1 MRRTAARERA
11 LTGAAVYRGMDQ
23 ATLDRQYSPS
33 SRVPSL
39 TAYLSEYARLSTAAR
54 RDHPVRTGLAYGTH
68 PAELLDYFPSAAP
81 GRPPLLVFV
90 HGGNW
95 QALGRAESAFPAPPL
110 LAAGAAVAVVEY
122 GLAPDVGLD
131 TMAGMV
137 RRAVDWLLRHADRL
151 GFAADRLHL
160 CGTSAGAHLAAM
172 ALLPGSWHGPDVS
185 RRIAG
190 AVLLSGMYDL
200 EPIRL
205 SYVNEALRL
214 DEAGARRNSPL
225 HLLPARLPPVVAA
238 RGGNETEEYVRQH
251 EQMVAA
257 LRPRAAVTEV
267 VAERRD
273 HFSLPYELGAR
284 GTELGDAVL
293 TQMDLGGQTE
303 PRGQTDLG
311 GQMDLGGTTA

>member
-1 MRRTAARERA
+1 MTD
-11 LTGAAVYRGMDQ
+11 TAVYRGMDQ

-39 TAYLSEYARLSTAAR
+39 GAYLREYARRSTAAR
-54 RDHPVRTGLAYGTH
+54 RCHPVRTGLAYGGH
-68 PAELLDYFPSAAP
+68 PAEVLDYFPGRPGP

-95 QALGRAESAFPAPPL
+95 QALGRAESAFPVPPL

-131 TMAGMV
+131 AMAGMV
-137 RRAVDWLLRHADRL
+137 RRAIDWLLHHADRL
-151 GFAADRLHL
+151 GFASDRLHL

-172 ALLPGSWHGPDVS
+172 ALLPGPPQGPDVS
-185 RRIAG
+185 GRIAG

-200 EPIRL
+200 EPVRL

-225 HLLPARLPPVVAA
+225 GLLPPRLPQVVVA

-251 EQMVAA
+251 DRMVAA
-257 LRPRAAVTEV
+257 LRPRAAVCEV

-273 HFSLPYELGAR
+273 HFDLPYDLGVR
-284 GTELGDAVL
+284 GTGLGDAVL
-293 TQMDLGGQTE
+293 AQMELGGAAT
-303 PRGQTDLG
+303 
-311 GQMDLGGTTA
+311 

>member
-1 MRRTAARERA
+1 M
-11 LTGAAVYRGMDQ
+11 TGVVVYRGMNR

-33 SRVPSL
+33 SRVRSL
-39 TAYLSEYARLSTAAR
+39 PAYLDEYRRLSEAAR
-54 RDHPVRTGLAYGTH
+54 RDHPVLTGLAYGPH
-68 PAELLDYFPSAAP
+68 PAETLDYFPGTRTGTGTGTGAGTDTGTATGAGT

-110 LAAGAAVAVVEY
+110 LTAGAAVAVVEY

-137 RRAVDWLLRHADRL
+137 RRSVDWLLQNADRL
-151 GFAADRLHL
+151 GFAPDRLHL

-172 ALLPGSWHGPDVS
+172 ALLPDPLDGPDVS
-185 RRIAG
+185 GRIAG
-190 AVLLSGMYDL
+190 AVLLSGIYDL
-200 EPIRL
+200 EPVRL

-214 DEAGARRNSPL
+214 DEAAALRNSPL
-225 HLLPARLPPVVAA
+225 HLLPARLAEVVVA

-251 EQMVAA
+251 ERMVAA

-267 VAERRD
+267 VADRRN
-273 HFSLPYELGAR
+273 HFDLPYDLGVGSSR
-284 GTELGDAVL
+284 LGSAVL
-293 TQMDLGGQTE
+293 AQMGLGGS
-303 PRGQTDLG
+303 
-311 GQMDLGGTTA
+311 TT

>member
-1 MRRTAARERA
+1 MH
-11 LTGAAVYRGMDQ
+11 GAAVYRGMDQ

-39 TAYLSEYARLSTAAR
+39 KAYLGEYERLSTAAR

-68 PAELLDYFPSAAP
+68 PAALLDYFPGTGP

-95 QALGRAESAFPAPPL
+95 QALGRTESAFFAPPL

-131 TMAGMV
+131 AMAGMV
-137 RRAVDWLLRHADRL
+137 RLAVDWLLRQADPL
-151 GFAADRLHL
+151 GFAPDRLHL

-172 ALLPGSWHGPDVS
+172 ALLPGPPSGPDVS
-185 RRIAG
+185 GRIAG
-190 AVLLSGMYDL
+190 AVLLSGIYDL
-200 EPIRL
+200 EPVRL

-225 HLLPARLPPVVAA
+225 GLLPTRLPQVVAA

-251 EQMVAA
+251 ERMVTA

-267 VAERRD
+267 VAEGRD
-273 HFSLPYELGAR
+273 HFDLPYDLGAT
-284 GTELGDAVL
+284 GTELGEAVL
-293 TQMDLGGQTE
+293 AQMH
-303 PRGQTDLG
+303 
-311 GQMDLGGTTA
+311 LGGTTT

>member
-1 MRRTAARERA
+1 
-11 LTGAAVYRGMDQ
+11 MDQ

-39 TAYLSEYARLSTAAR
+39 GAYLSEYERLSTAAR
-54 RDHPVRTGLAYGTH
+54 RDHPVRTGLAYGPH
-68 PAELLDYFPSAAP
+68 PAESLDYFPGP
-81 GRPPLLVFV
+81 GRGRTPLLVFV

-110 LAAGAAVAVVEY
+110 LAAGASVAVVEY

-131 TMAGMV
+131 AMAGMV

-151 GFAADRLHL
+151 GFAPDRLHL

-172 ALLPGSWHGPDVS
+172 ALLPGPSDGPDVS
-185 RRIAG
+185 GRIAG

-200 EPIRL
+200 EPVRL

-225 HLLPARLPPVVAA
+225 RRLPSRLPPVVVA

-251 EQMVAA
+251 ELMVRA
-257 LRPRAAVTEV
+257 LRPRAKVTEV
-267 VAERRD
+267 VAELRD
-273 HFSLPYELGAR
+273 HFDLPYDLGAR

-293 TQMDLGGQTE
+293 AQME
-303 PRGQTDLG
+303 P
-311 GQMDLGGTTA
+311 GGTTT

>member
-1 MRRTAARERA
+1 MREETAVGERA
-11 LTGAAVYRGMDQ
+11 MTGAAVYRGMDQ

-39 TAYLSEYARLSTAAR
+39 GTYLQEYERLSETAHR
-54 RDHPVRTGLAYGTH
+54 NHPARTGIAYGPH
-68 PAELLDYFPSAAP
+68 SAEVLDYFPGTGP

-122 GLAPDVGLD
+122 GLAPQVGLD
-131 TMAGMV
+131 AMAGMV
-137 RRAVDWLLRHADRL
+137 RRSVDWLLRHADRL
-151 GFAADRLHL
+151 GFAPDRLHL
-160 CGTSAGAHLAAM
+160 CGTSAGAQLAAM
-172 ALLPGSWHGPDVS
+172 ALLPGPFEGPDVS
-185 RRIAG
+185 GRIAG

-200 EPIRL
+200 EPVRL

-225 HLLPARLPPVVAA
+225 HLLPPRLPEVVVA
-238 RGGNETEEYVRQH
+238 RGGNETDEYVRQH
-251 EQMVAA
+251 ERMVTA
-257 LRPRAAVTEV
+257 LRPRAAVSDV
-267 VAERRD
+267 VAERRN
-273 HFSLPYELGAR
+273 HFDLPYDLGTR

-293 TQMDLGGQTE
+293 ALMG
-303 PRGQTDLG
+303 
-311 GQMDLGGTTA
+311 LGGTTA